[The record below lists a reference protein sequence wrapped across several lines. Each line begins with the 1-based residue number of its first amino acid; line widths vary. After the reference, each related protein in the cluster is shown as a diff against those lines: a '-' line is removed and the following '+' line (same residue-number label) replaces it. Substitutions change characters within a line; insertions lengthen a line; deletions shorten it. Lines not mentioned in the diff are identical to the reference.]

1 MADKEIKLEPKMEKT
16 LLYLGFEEKNLNI
29 KGVSN
34 SNMEK
39 RYFVHPFGVQI
50 RVNKTSKTLSI
61 INNKGYLLV
70 TKPTFLSSYVKNLIL
85 EEGKGNN

>member
-29 KGVSN
+29 KGISN
-34 SNMEK
+34 NNIKK
-39 RYFVHPFGVQI
+39 RYFVHPSGVQI
-50 RVNKTSKTLSI
+50 RVNGTFKTLSI

-70 TKPTFLSSYVKNLIL
+70 TKPVFLSSYIKNLIL
-85 EEGKGNN
+85 DEGERNN

>member
-1 MADKEIKLEPKMEKT
+1 MVDREIELEPKMEKT

-34 SNMEK
+34 NNIKK
-39 RYFVHPFGVQI
+39 RYFVHPSGVQI
-50 RVNKTSKTLSI
+50 RINKDPRTLSI

-70 TKPTFLSSYVKNLIL
+70 TKPMFLSSYIKNLIL
-85 EEGKGNN
+85 DEGKRSN